1 MSPTR
6 SPVLVVLA
14 IAIML
19 VAAPAQAETIV
30 HTERSLYRN
39 IVVYDESGMR
49 CMKFSRAV
57 LAGRQSCQF
66 LRDPQRLVFRYT
78 QMMMAALY
86 LDPEPHRILVL
97 GLGGGTLPTALA
109 NLPSTTQVDVV
120 EIDPAVT
127 RVAQTYFGFKPGSKV
142 HVFEEDGRVF
152 VKRALRSG
160 RQYDLVMLDAF
171 DHEYI
176 PEHLLTREFLAEV
189 KGLLGQNGVLA
200 ANTFSNSRLYDH
212 ESATYQAVF
221 GEFYNLRSDNRVILT
236 RAGGLPPR
244 DAIERNAA
252 AVDSRLADIGVERDQ
267 LLSLFSTKR
276 DWREDAR
283 VLTDQYSPSNLLN
296 VQ

>member
-1 MSPTR
+1 MSVAR
-6 SPVLVVLA
+6 SGLVMLVVLA
-14 IAIML
+14 LGSGLAR
-19 VAAPAQAETIV
+19 AESIV

-57 LAGRQSCQF
+57 TAGRQSCQF
-66 LRDPQRLVFRYT
+66 LRNPERLVFRYT

-86 LDPEPHRILVL
+86 LDPAPRRVLVL

-109 NLPSTTQVDVV
+109 NLPSTTQIDVV

-127 RVAQTYFGFKPGSKV
+127 RVAEKYFGFRPGGKV
-142 HVFEEDGRVF
+142 RVIEEDGRVF
-152 VKRALRSG
+152 VKRALRAG

-176 PEHLLTREFLAEV
+176 PEHLLTREFLTEV
-189 KGLLGQNGVLA
+189 KGLLGEHGVLA

-212 ESATYQAVF
+212 ESATYRAVF
-221 GEFYNLRSDNRVILT
+221 GDFYNLRGDNRVILT
-236 RAGGLPPR
+236 RAGGLPAR
-244 DAIERNAA
+244 DVIDRNAA
-252 AVDSRLADIGVERDQ
+252 ALDARLSEIGLERET
-267 LLSLFSTKR
+267 LLNLFSTRR

-296 VQ
+296 SQ